1 MSEAGSWGFA
11 EGDEIAPGRH
21 AVRLLGGG
29 TRFEAYLAWDDAL
42 LAMVVVKVLRPGHA
56 ARPDALEGLAAE
68 VEALRRLQ
76 HPAIVRSFGHALVG
90 RRPHVV
96 LEFLDGP
103 RLSTLLRRHGMAIEQ
118 ALSLGLQLCSAVHY
132 MGRAGVVHLDI
143 KPSNV
148 IMGAPPRLIDLS
160 VARTLDALA
169 GIPAGVG
176 TDAYM
181 APEQA
186 DPARLGEIGPA
197 SDVWGLGATLY
208 EALCG
213 RRAVPR
219 PRAGGPRHPQLSVAP
234 EPIPARA
241 GVPPA
246 VAAAVMACMSPS
258 PADRPSA
265 AEVAAVLEP
274 AVAALPKPRLGRF
287 RPGVRRG

>member
-1 MSEAGSWGFA
+1 MSDADSWGFA

-21 AVRLLGGG
+21 AVRRLGGG
-29 TRFEAYLAWDDAL
+29 TRFEAWLAWDDAM

-56 ARPDALEGLAAE
+56 ARPEALEGLAAE
-68 VEALRRLQ
+68 VAALRRLQ

-132 MGRAGVVHLDI
+132 MNGAGVVHLDI

-181 APEQA
+181 SPEQA
-186 DPARLGEIGPA
+186 DPDRVGEIGPA

-208 EALCG
+208 EALGG
-213 RRAVPR
+213 RRPFPR
-219 PRAGGPRHPQLSVAP
+219 PRAGEPRHPQLATPP
-234 EPIPARA
+234 EPFGPRS

-246 VAAAVMACMSPS
+246 VQEAVMACMRQD
-258 PADRPSA
+258 PADRPRP

-274 AVAALPKPRLGRF
+274 AVDALPKPRLGRF
-287 RPGVRRG
+287 RPGRG